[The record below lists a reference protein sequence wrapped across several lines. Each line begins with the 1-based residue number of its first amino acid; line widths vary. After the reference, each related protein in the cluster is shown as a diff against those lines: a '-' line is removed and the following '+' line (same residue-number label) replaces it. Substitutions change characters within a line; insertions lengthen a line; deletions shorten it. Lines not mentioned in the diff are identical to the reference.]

1 MSENVAYLRA
11 RAADNMAEAAQAELP
26 NARERALRSAESWT
40 KMADMRERFG
50 ARR

>member
-1 MSENVAYLRA
+1 MSENVVDLRA
-11 RAADNMAEAAQAELP
+11 RAAAALAEAAEAELP
-26 NARERALRSAESWT
+26 NQRERALRSAESWT